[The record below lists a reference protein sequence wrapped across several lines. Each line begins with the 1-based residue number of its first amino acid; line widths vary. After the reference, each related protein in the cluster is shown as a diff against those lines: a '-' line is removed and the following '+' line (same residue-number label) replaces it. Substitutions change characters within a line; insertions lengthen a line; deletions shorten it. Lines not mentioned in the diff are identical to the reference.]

1 LGTFE
6 RSNCRHYAYKK
17 IDKISV
23 NGEQIS
29 DPSLIAEEFNSFFT
43 NIGKTISDSVR
54 PTSVDP
60 IVLMPEYPNLMV
72 LNLQKSAQ
80 TTYVES

>member
-1 LGTFE
+1 LKEVTVGTKH
-6 RSNCRHYAYKK
+6 RKK

-23 NGEQIS
+23 DGEQIS

-60 IVLMPEYPNLMV
+60 IDLIP
-72 LNLQKSAQ
+72 
-80 TTYVES
+80 